1 MRPDLAD
8 VDLTTLEPV
17 DPVIADAAAAQRQFA
32 IAERVL
38 LNHGWQVRRTAT
50 STYYAWRRDRAR
62 HLPDEVDLAQFVR
75 EVRGG
80 AWA

>member
-1 MRPDLAD
+1 MRASLAD
-8 VDLTTLEPV
+8 VDLATMDSV
-17 DPVIADAAAAQRQFA
+17 DPAIADAAAAQRQFA

-38 LNHGWQVRRTAT
+38 INHGWQVRKTAT
-50 STYYAWRRDRAR
+50 STYYAWCRGRAR

-80 AWA
+80 AQA